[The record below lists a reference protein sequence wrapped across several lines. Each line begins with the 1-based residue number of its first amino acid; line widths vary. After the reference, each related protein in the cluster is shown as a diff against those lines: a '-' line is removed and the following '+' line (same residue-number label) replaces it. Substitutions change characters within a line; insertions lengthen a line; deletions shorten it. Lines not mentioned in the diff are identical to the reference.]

1 MQRNFNDSV
10 NASTKNISLH
20 ELFEKVNFDRFIAIG
35 TTFPYNTKITVCE
48 KVVKQYLTAISFG
61 YAKKRSEEHFA
72 SKQTQCKKS
81 LRANLKQQH
90 GE

>member
-20 ELFEKVNFDRFIAIG
+20 ELMDKVNFDRFIAIG
-35 TTFPYNTKITVCE
+35 TTFPYNTKIIVCE

-61 YAKKRSEEHFA
+61 YAKKEVKSILLPSRRSARNHFV
-72 SKQTQCKKS
+72 QI
-81 LRANLKQQH
+81 
-90 GE
+90 